1 MDWWS
6 CLGSGSSGTGLVEG
20 AAMVGGASQKALFD
34 YWYDRVQ
41 LRNLPRIGAQE
52 HVTTQELRHECTNYD
67 ALRQLPLVQA
77 LDELERCRVITI
89 IKYQCTAKV
98 LQRRTGLLR
107 DFARLCEQNALTQQQ
122 DRSRLGALLQKL
134 KEALRGKQVEV
145 DRLTKRLQA
154 LEAENA
160 LLRSQQQ
167 QSQAEL
173 QLQQELEA
181 LQRAFEAEVERRK
194 QLARNNQSLG
204 GRVAHS
210 NRYRRERD
218 ELREALTIERQTS
231 QVLRQELEQLR
242 SAGQRDA
249 GLAP

>member
-1 MDWWS
+1 M
-6 CLGSGSSGTGLVEG
+6 L
-20 AAMVGGASQKALFD
+20 GGADQKALFD

-41 LRNLPRIGAQE
+41 LRNLKRIGAQE

-67 ALRQLPLVQA
+67 QLRQLPVVQE
-77 LDELERCRVITI
+77 LDELERSRVITI
-89 IKYQCTAKV
+89 IKYQCTAKA

-107 DFARLCEQNALTQQQ
+107 EFARRCEENALAQKQART
-122 DRSRLGALLQKL
+122 RLGALLQKL

-145 DRLTKRLQA
+145 DRLSRRIQA

-160 LLRSQQQ
+160 ALRSEQQ
-167 QSQAEL
+167 QSKAEL
-173 QLQQELEA
+173 QMEKELEA

-204 GRVAHS
+204 GRVAHT

-218 ELREALTIERQTS
+218 ELREALRIEQRTS
-231 QVLRQELEQLR
+231 QALRQELQRLRGDDQL
-242 SAGQRDA
+242 GP
-249 GLAP
+249 GLAE